1 MLTTILIVISAA
13 LVCASAWAVRDSSRN
28 ARRAEADM
36 RRAAELGALTAE
48 DLRRAAEYSRQAADA
63 HERARVARLAMRK
76 NTQP

>member
-1 MLTTILIVISAA
+1 MVTTILIVLSA
-13 LVCASAWAVRDSSRN
+13 LMICASAWAIRDSSRS

-36 RRAAELGALTAE
+36 RRAAELGAQTA
-48 DLRRAAEYSRQAADA
+48 DNLRRAAEYSRQATDA